1 MPNYLDSKKPLSKP
15 AAKFVSSYKPLR
27 YGRPASGGYGAYT
40 YDGGSGG
47 PAPHG
52 HDFTPIRGGGPSA
65 AGHSYG
71 GGGGG
76 GPSPSGYSYGPSAP
90 GYSYGGGGPSAA
102 GYSYGGGGGGPS
114 AAGYSYG
121 DGPDKY
127 FGGDYQDGPSPT
139 SSSSYSSAG
148 PKSFVSVS
156 KRLNEY
162 GPDGAVINVDHGYGY
177 DTDDRRGPSYP
188 YRSPSASGAL
198 ADDYESSSA
207 ADESDPGPSRGYR
220 NPGGYHPAANDG
232 DDDDDDHHKSDVYS
246 RIRQSKSSPMPSS
259 PYFPSVNGG
268 AVAETGDDDYS
279 EPSSTYA
286 EWSKR
291 NRDAGGVKQP
301 AYWRMSYSR
310 AV

>member
-1 MPNYLDSKKPLSKP
+1 MTLPNYLDSKKPPSKP

-27 YGRPASGGYGAYT
+27 YGRPASGGYGAYP
-40 YDGGSGG
+40 YDGGSGD

-65 AGHSYG
+65 TGH
-71 GGGGG
+71 
-76 GPSPSGYSYGPSAP
+76 
-90 GYSYGGGGPSAA
+90 SYGGGGPSAA
-102 GYSYGGGGGGPS
+102 GYSYGPSASGYSYGGGGGGGPS

-207 ADESDPGPSRGYR
+207 AADESDPGPSRGYR
-220 NPGGYHPAANDG
+220 NPGYPAANDG
-232 DDDDDDHHKSDVYS
+232 DDGDHHHHHKSDAYS

-259 PYFPSVNGG
+259 PYFPSVNSG

-279 EPSSTYA
+279 EPSSTYT